1 VCEAQEYLQKYL
13 TQLHRVPTL
22 AMYWGDATQFAEE
35 LLDRY
40 EEYVRGGD

>member
-1 VCEAQEYLQKYL
+1 
-13 TQLHRVPTL
+13 L
-22 AMYWGDATQFAEE
+22 AMYWGDATQFAKE